1 MVNSLSREK
10 PPKRLIFQWTTFKGL
25 TAILLFLTAA
35 ALIECLVV
43 LYAINLGVKDET
55 LLQWSFQFPGTD
67 WIMTIAISP
76 LFHLVPIA
84 VVIALVSSWTYLTR
98 HVAIKTPEKWKGEVK
113 PVAKRGKKRGLKG
126 VKKMASKIRNFFGR
140 IKSGLLSIRSVAYL
154 WQKIH
159 FARATIK
166 SALTV
171 LLVFG
176 TLILLVSLLTYPQLI
191 YWTVSNAYQSNPSL
205 LSLVKSVSTLGK
217 GIAEVLAPV
226 GWICSSV
233 NNALLSIAP
242 RFRDFVLSL
251 GGLIKPLVETDDVGK
266 YLVFQN
272 VATWVSAL
280 TALFYG
286 GYKRKSY
293 RYKKHRRR

>member
-1 MVNSLSREK
+1 MVNRLSTKK
-10 PPKRLIFQWTTFKGL
+10 PPKRLIFQWTTLKGL
-25 TAILLFLTAA
+25 AAILLFLTVAI
-35 ALIECLVV
+35 LIEYIIV

-67 WIMTIAISP
+67 WITTIAISP

-98 HVAIKTPEKWKGEVK
+98 HVAVKPPEKWKGKVKSISKHRKERGFKEVK
-113 PVAKRGKKRGLKG
+113 KL
-126 VKKMASKIRNFFGR
+126 ASKIRDFFGNLKSVLLR
-140 IKSGLLSIRSVAYL
+140 IRGVAYL

-176 TLILLVSLLTYPQLI
+176 ALILLVSILTYPQLI
-191 YWTVSNAYQSNPSL
+191 YWTVSNAYRNNSSL
-205 LSLVKSVSTLGK
+205 LGSVTWISNSAK
-217 GIAEVLAPV
+217 GIAEALAPI
-226 GWICSSV
+226 GWICSAV

-242 RFRDFVLSL
+242 TFRHFVLSL
-251 GGLIKPLVETDDVGK
+251 GGLTKPLVELDDAGK

-272 VATWVSAL
+272 VAAWVSAL
-280 TALFYG
+280 VALLYG
-286 GYKRKSY
+286 GRKRKIY
-293 RYKKHRRR
+293 RYKKGRRR

>member
-1 MVNSLSREK
+1 LPTEK
-10 PPKRLIFQWTTFKGL
+10 PPKRLVFHWKTLKGL
-25 TAILLFLTAA
+25 AAILLFLIAA
-35 ALIECLVV
+35 TLIEYLVV

-55 LLQWSFQFPGTD
+55 LLQWSPQFPGTD
-67 WIMTIAISP
+67 WIITIAISP

-84 VVIALVSSWTYLTR
+84 VIIALVSSWTYLTR
-98 HVAIKTPEKWKGEVK
+98 HVAVKPPEKWKGKGK
-113 PVAKRGKKRGLKG
+113 PAAKQRKEHELKGLK
-126 VKKMASKIRNFFGR
+126 KLTSKIRDFFRR
-140 IKSGLLSIRSVAYL
+140 IKSGLLRIKGVAYL

-176 TLILLVSLLTYPQLI
+176 TFILLVSLLTYPQLI
-191 YWTVSNAYQSNPSL
+191 YWTVSNAYQNDPSL
-205 LSLVKSVSTLGK
+205 LGFAKSIGNSGK
-217 GIAEVLAPV
+217 GIADALAPI
-226 GWICSSV
+226 GWICSAV

-251 GGLIKPLVETDDVGK
+251 GVLIKPLAELDDVGK

-280 TALFYG
+280 TAIFYG
-286 GYKRKSY
+286 EYRRKSY
-293 RYKKHRRR
+293 QYKKRRRR

>member
-1 MVNSLSREK
+1 LPTEK
-10 PPKRLIFQWTTFKGL
+10 PPKRLVFHWKTLKGL
-25 TAILLFLTAA
+25 AAILLFLIAA
-35 ALIECLVV
+35 IIIEYLVV

-55 LLQWSFQFPGTD
+55 LLQWSPQFPGTD
-67 WIMTIAISP
+67 WIITIAISP

-84 VVIALVSSWTYLTR
+84 VIIALVSSWTYLTR
-98 HVAIKTPEKWKGEVK
+98 HVAVKTPEKWTRKVK
-113 PVAKRGKKRGLKG
+113 PVAKQRKSGFKEAKKP
-126 VKKMASKIRNFFGR
+126 ASKIRGFFGKVKSELLR
-140 IKSGLLSIRSVAYL
+140 IRGVAYL

-176 TLILLVSLLTYPQLI
+176 ALILLVSLLTYPQLI
-191 YWTVSNAYQSNPSL
+191 YWTASNAYQNNSSL
-205 LSLVKSVSTLGK
+205 LGFVTSVSNSGK
-217 GIAEVLAPV
+217 GIAEALAPI
-226 GWICSSV
+226 GWICSAV

-242 RFRDFVLSL
+242 GFRDFVLSL
-251 GGLIKPLVETDDVGK
+251 GGLTKPLVELDDVGK

-286 GYKRKSY
+286 GYKQKSY
-293 RYKKHRRR
+293 RYKKVRRR